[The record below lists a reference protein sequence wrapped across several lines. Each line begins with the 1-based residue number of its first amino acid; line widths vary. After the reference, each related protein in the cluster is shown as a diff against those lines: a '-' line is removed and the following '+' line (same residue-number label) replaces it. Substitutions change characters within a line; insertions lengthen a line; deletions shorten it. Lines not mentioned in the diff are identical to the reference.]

1 MDLDHKSIACVEGD
15 ERGGE
20 KGEKR
25 EDLYLHPILVFQP
38 ATQTIESTSL
48 KDGLSKV
55 FKLNGGLLIKC
66 N

>member
-1 MDLDHKSIACVEGD
+1 MEGD
-15 ERGGE
+15 ERGGD

-25 EDLYLHPILVFQP
+25 EDLYLHPILFFQP
-38 ATQTIESTSL
+38 ATQAIESTSL